1 VLPLAS
7 QLLVEYQ
14 FAVSTQESAAS
25 RVFAINN
32 ATGQIRV
39 KVRTE
44 RSQLHPLH
52 SDKTVLSRRF
62 ATRHDTTRYDTRCC
76 FNVRPK
82 ADVSQ
87 LNLPHGTDN

>member
-14 FAVSTQESAAS
+14 FAVSTQESPAS

-62 ATRHDTTRYDTRCC
+62 ATRHDTLRYEML
-76 FNVRPK
+76 F
-82 ADVSQ
+82 
-87 LNLPHGTDN
+87 